1 MAATGIVASVGNPT
15 ICNEKFGKYVS
26 YKVIS
31 ESNRAGYR
39 PGLITVDRRYSDFDW
54 LQNEF
59 SLEFPGCILP
69 PLPDKNAM
77 NRTSPEF
84 IETRRRSLDRY
95 LSRVVVHPELSSS
108 HLLTVFLQADDAA
121 LTRAKEEAKANKPKL
136 TTAAVNWLEGTVNSL
151 ANGKPDLEKSA
162 ADIKIEETS
171 QYIIKLEKQLSGVV
185 KHIDG
190 MIRRLKETSTNLFEF
205 GQSLNFLGQSEGD
218 AIGTALA
225 QMGETIEH
233 LANCYATQAEEEI
246 SKFME
251 PLDDY
256 ARMMH
261 SVKHAIQQRQEKR
274 NNYIT
279 ALADV
284 EGKTLAWKKLQ
295 NVPGKE
301 ALARQKEEV
310 VLLAEEH
317 RERVK
322 NEYERVTE
330 RLLAEFES
338 FRQRKALDIKEIV
351 YNFVE
356 LQIEND
362 RRMEAI
368 WSDILPKLQSIPLP
382 GGVNVEEMF
391 PAGNAAAASSH
402 NASALSAAAANLTL
416 NSPPLPKQQSNFRE
430 ESDDATTLK

>member
-1 MAATGIVASVGNPT
+1 M
-15 ICNEKFGKYVS
+15 
-26 YKVIS
+26 
-31 ESNRAGYR
+31 
-39 PGLITVDRRYSDFDW
+39 
-54 LQNEF
+54 
-59 SLEFPGCILP
+59 
-69 PLPDKNAM
+69 
-77 NRTSPEF
+77 
-84 IETRRRSLDRY
+84 
-95 LSRVVVHPELSSS
+95 
-108 HLLTVFLQADDAA
+108 
-121 LTRAKEEAKANKPKL
+121 
-136 TTAAVNWLEGTVNSL
+136 
-151 ANGKPDLEKSA
+151 EKSA

-171 QYIIKLEKQLSGVV
+171 QYIIKLEKQLTGVV

-218 AIGTALA
+218 AVGTALA
-225 QMGETIEH
+225 QMGETIEN

-279 ALADV
+279 AMADV
-284 EGKTLAWKKLQ
+284 EGKSLAWKKLQ

-330 RLLAEFES
+330 RLLAEFET

-356 LQIEND
+356 LQVMFCFFFCLLFIDINHFNVIFFFFESHCD
-362 RRMEAI
+362 RLKTTVAWKRFGRTFCPNY
-368 WSDILPKLQSIPLP
+368 SR
-382 GGVNVEEMF
+382 
-391 PAGNAAAASSH
+391 
-402 NASALSAAAANLTL
+402 
-416 NSPPLPKQQSNFRE
+416 FRCLG
-430 ESDDATTLK
+430 A